1 MLGRILRPWEL
12 SCVISGGG
20 SHVVLL
26 VGDSHA
32 DVLKRILGQE
42 VERRGG
48 TLRLLINHSGVYSDI
63 DKWRAR
69 EAARSRADVFSV
81 RLLRPQ
87 DVLREAVDQK
97 AEKIVL
103 HSVAAH
109 LDVEGVRQLAEMAAP
124 MHIQVDVLLP
134 IPGPD
139 FNVPALLYKVAEG
152 GELHA
157 PFMDS
162 DHNLLSDADQK
173 VLVRYTYDV
182 GNLRVFEPRQYLCS
196 PACRIADDLGRP
208 YYSDSTHLTQTG
220 VERIRPI
227 LAAIAD

>member
-1 MLGRILRPWEL
+1 
-12 SCVISGGG
+12 
-20 SHVVLL
+20 
-26 VGDSHA
+26 
-32 DVLKRILGQE
+32 
-42 VERRGG
+42 
-48 TLRLLINHSGVYSDI
+48 LINHSGVYSDI

-196 PACRIADDLGRP
+196 PACRIADDLG
-208 YYSDSTHLTQTG
+208 HIIQI
-220 VERIRPI
+220 VRI
-227 LAAIAD
+227 